1 MPNRCSQRLA
11 QTLTPIKPG
20 ISHSDYAHHQENIVE
35 RKNIQAQ
42 QTTHTAQEQEHIEL
56 AQKTTETNQ
65 ELLTNVDDILAEIDG
80 VLEENAEDFVKGFV
94 QKGGQ

>member
-1 MPNRCSQRLA
+1 M
-11 QTLTPIKPG
+11 
-20 ISHSDYAHHQENIVE
+20 E

-42 QTTHTAQEQEHIEL
+42 HTSSTNTEQEHVEL
-56 AQKTTETNQ
+56 AQKTSETNQ
-65 ELLTNVDDILAEIDG
+65 ELLTDVDDILAEIDG